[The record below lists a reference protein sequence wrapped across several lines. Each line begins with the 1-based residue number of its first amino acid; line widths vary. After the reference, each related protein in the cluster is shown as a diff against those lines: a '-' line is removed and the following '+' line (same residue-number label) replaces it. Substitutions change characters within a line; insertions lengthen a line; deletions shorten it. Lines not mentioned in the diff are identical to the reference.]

1 MSIPQKKC
9 AVSIQFEYDVS
20 DGEASG
26 FLWVFVD
33 RQVIY
38 RLYQITERVKC
49 KALLASRE
57 LEDRFGLH
65 WPLGFAIFKRGLADD
80 GAPTMDGLFA
90 GKSGNTMDNF
100 GGYPCF
106 RKPRHGFWSI
116 GEPPIILMIRYHVAH
131 FQPYQNGRLQETLR
145 VSNRFMACHVTF
157 GKRWD
162 GHEDGSKTRGPA
174 KCFIL
179 YIKVRHVFWGNWYHG
194 TH

>member
-1 MSIPQKKC
+1 M
-9 AVSIQFEYDVS
+9 SIQFEYDVS

-49 KALLASRE
+49 KALLASTE

-90 GKSGNTMDNF
+90 GKSGNTMDDF